1 MTIDDN
7 GYLFN
12 NDNHYDNGDVD
23 DEDENDDNDGN
34 KRR

>member
-1 MTIDDN
+1 MMNMMTIDNN
-7 GYLFN
+7 GYLY

-23 DEDENDDNDGN
+23 DEDENDDN